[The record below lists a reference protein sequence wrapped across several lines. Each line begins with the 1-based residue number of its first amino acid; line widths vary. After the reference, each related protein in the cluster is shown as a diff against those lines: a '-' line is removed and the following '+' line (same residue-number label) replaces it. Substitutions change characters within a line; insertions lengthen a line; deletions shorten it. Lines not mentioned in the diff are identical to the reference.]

1 MNLNLYKSLEG
12 DFVTLNEITVNDA
25 EVIHEWRTGLSGKYM
40 NQPVGYSLDFQKK
53 WIESRPNNEINYI
66 IFSKESGN
74 KVGMISV
81 VSISEENRNAEVG
94 RLLLAPDFLNKSN
107 PYGLEA
113 LKICYNLI
121 INEWDFNKVFGNVL
135 SANTAMLRLQKFL
148 GMTEEGK
155 LKEQTV
161 INNQFYDLFL
171 VAIFREE
178 LNKFYIPRINLLLK
192 SFR

>member
-1 MNLNLYKSLEG
+1 MDLNLYKSLEG

-25 EVIHEWRTGLSGKYM
+25 EIIYEWRTGQSGKYM
-40 NQPVGYSLDFQKK
+40 NQPVGYSLNYQKR
-53 WIESRPNNEINYI
+53 WIESRPDNEINYI
-66 IFSKESGN
+66 ISSKKSGK
-74 KVGMISV
+74 KVGMIAV
-81 VSISEENRNAEVG
+81 VGISEQNKNAEVG
-94 RLLLAPDFLNKSN
+94 RLLLAPEYLNKSN

-121 INEWDFNKVFGNVL
+121 INEWNFNKVFGNVL
-135 SANTAMLRLQKFL
+135 SANTAMLKLQKFL

-171 VAIFREE
+171 VAIFRDQ
-178 LNKFYIPRINLLLK
+178 LNKLYIPRINLLLK